1 MWSGWCPQRG
11 THTTHACTHP
21 CSSASRTTRVHT
33 HACVPVRVHTCRRT
47 RAHTQKAGGSGAEG
61 EVTWPQPGGCRTAGG
76 GKGQG
81 GPPTPCGPRPVPL
94 WLQPGAST
102 AGGWVRCRVH
112 SLLWGARV
120 LRAPMWR
127 ALSPRPYVPEC
138 QEPSRTCTLCP
149 CPAGGSFPGAAPVA
163 ACASSLGPHGCHARC
178 WA

>member
-11 THTTHACTHP
+11 THN
-21 CSSASRTTRVHT
+21 TRVHT
-33 HACVPVRVHTCRRT
+33 PLLKRTQAPRACTPT
-47 RAHTQKAGGSGAEG
+47 RAYLSACTPAGARVHTQKAGGSGAEG
-61 EVTWPQPGGCRTAGG
+61 GVMWPQPGGCRTAGG

-127 ALSPRPYVPEC
+127 ALSPRPCVPEC

-163 ACASSLGPHGCHARC
+163 ACASSLGPHGCHAWC